1 MRRIAL
7 LLVAV
12 LAISVIAMTP
22 AQAGGPTSVV
32 LSAPNIPEVVAV
44 GYDDKAY
51 SDLQQLLST
60 PAATDGEEHA
70 EGRVIRA
77 TWLIHDMTV
86 WRLDLIYPDAR
97 GGPWIATSEDR
108 TGNRQLSENPVWHR
122 ATDSAGLSKLLH
134 SLGLMGDSKGEPVAP
149 AQAAPE
155 AATDQPAAT
164 LKADQ
169 STFSGWRWSIPGFL
183 VGALL
188 ALAAVRYLPRRRPWE
203 LTDEE

>member
-12 LAISVIAMTP
+12 LATAVIGMTP
-22 AQAGGPTSVV
+22 AQAGGPTSVL
-32 LSAPNIPEVVAV
+32 LSAPDIHEVVAV

-51 SDLQQLLST
+51 NQLEQLLSA
-60 PAATDGEEHA
+60 PAVPTDEDHSS
-70 EGRVIRA
+70 GRVIRA
-77 TWLIHDMTV
+77 SWLIHDMTV
-86 WRLDLIYPDAR
+86 WRLDLIYPDAP
-97 GGPWIATSEDR
+97 GGPWIARSEDH
-108 TGNRQLSENPVWHR
+108 TGSGQVKSEPVWHR

-134 SLGLMGDSKGEPVAP
+134 SLGLMDHTNSDPVA
-149 AQAAPE
+149 AP
-155 AATDQPAAT
+155 QPTTT